1 MNNQM
6 PDHDKHKYR
15 SLDGFNNRPGKPNN
29 QVRFPAVGVSLPAYT
44 RPDNSQ
50 GARQRPSQSGF
61 QSTSGYV
68 GSGSQTIKRGAKKPG
83 WRSKFTKKRI
93 LITFVVILL
102 AIGLFLG
109 GKFIYNASKIFR
121 GNIFSA
127 LTTTKLKGEDRGR
140 VNILL
145 AGNSADDPGH
155 QGASLTDS
163 IMILSIDTRNNVAFM
178 LSIPRDLWVE
188 IPGYGHHKINEAYS
202 DGEQDEFSESGYP
215 DGGMGMLEKVIEEN
229 FNIDLHYYSLVNYNA
244 FRQSVDAVGGI
255 TVDIKS
261 SDKRGLY
268 DPNISKADGGPLNL
282 KNGVQELDGRTALN
296 LARARGDHFRAYGFP
311 ASDFDRTNNQRMM
324 LLALKSKMTT
334 SGVVANPVK
343 LNNLMDALGSNI
355 KTDLEL
361 GEVRRLVDLGKKIGN
376 SNIKSLSLN
385 DANGKNLLASY
396 TSFAGE
402 SALIPAA
409 GLDDFS
415 DIQQFMKKIL
425 STNPIVKENASV
437 VILNGT
443 DTFGLA
449 GKNSEMLE
457 GKGVNVTSTGDSLR
471 AASTTQIINNVSTK
485 KPATL
490 KLLQDLY
497 SAQVTTTNP
506 YKDTYKADYIIVL
519 GDDQLN
525 KTD

>member
-6 PDHDKHKYR
+6 PNNDRYKHR
-15 SLDGFNNRPGKPNN
+15 SLDGFNNRPSQPKN
-29 QVRFPAVGVSLPAYT
+29 QTRFPAVGVSLPAYT
-44 RPDNSQ
+44 QQVNSQ
-50 GARQRPSQSGF
+50 AGRQRSPQTGFRTNTGYSG
-61 QSTSGYV
+61 QTSK
-68 GSGSQTIKRGAKKPG
+68 S
-83 WRSKFTKKRI
+83 RSKKTGWLSKLTKKRV
-93 LITFVVILL
+93 LIAIVVILM

-109 GKFIYNASKIFR
+109 GKFIYNAARIFR

-188 IPGYGHHKINEAYS
+188 IPGYGHHKINEAYN
-202 DGEQDEFSESGYP
+202 DGEQDEFRESGYP

-229 FNIDLHYYSLVNYNA
+229 FNINLHYYSLVNYNA

-268 DPNISKADGGPLNL
+268 DPNISKADGGPLKL
-282 KNGVQELDGRTALN
+282 RNGVQELDGREALN
-296 LARARGDHFRAYGFP
+296 LARARGDHVRAYGFP

-324 LLALKSKMTT
+324 LLALKSKMTS
-334 SGVVANPVK
+334 SGVVTNPVK
-343 LNNLMDALGSNI
+343 LNNLMDALGSNV

-361 GEVRRLVDLGKKIGN
+361 GEVRRLVDLSKKVGN

-415 DIQQFMKKIL
+415 DIQRYMKKIL
-425 STNPIVKENASV
+425 STNPIVKESASV
-437 VILNGT
+437 VVLNGT

-449 GKNSEMLE
+449 GKNSEILQN
-457 GKGVNVTSTGDSLR
+457 KGINVTDTGDSLR
-471 AASTTQIINNVSTK
+471 AASTTTIINNVSDK

-490 KLLQDLY
+490 KLLKDFY

-506 YKDTYKADYIIVL
+506 YKDKYKADFIIIL
-519 GDDQLN
+519 GDDRLDL
-525 KTD
+525 TD